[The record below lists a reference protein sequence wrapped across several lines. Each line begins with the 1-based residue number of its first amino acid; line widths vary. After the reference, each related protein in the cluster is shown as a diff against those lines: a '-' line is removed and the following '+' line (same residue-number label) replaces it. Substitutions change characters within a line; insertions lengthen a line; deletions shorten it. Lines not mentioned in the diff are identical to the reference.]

1 VLVGGFLFYTHE
13 PILSEVAR
21 GHIME
26 SELIELAEQLGRKLK
41 AGGKTIATAESCT
54 GGWIAQTITEVPG
67 SSAWFD
73 RGFVTYSNAAK
84 VQMLGVSQQTLENY
98 GAVSAET
105 ATQMAAGALAHSE
118 ADVAVA
124 VTGIAGPD
132 GGTPEKPVGTVFIA
146 WAHKTGEAKVV
157 KKHFVGNRQQ
167 VRAQTVRS
175 AIEGAVL
182 LT

>member
-1 VLVGGFLFYTHE
+1 
-13 PILSEVAR
+13 
-21 GHIME
+21 ME
-26 SELIELAEQLGRKLK
+26 SELFELAEQLGRKLK

-84 VQMLGVSQQTLENY
+84 VQMLGVSPKTLEKY

-105 ATQMAAGALAHSE
+105 ATEMAAGALAQSD
-118 ADVAVA
+118 ADVAIA

-146 WAHKTGEAKVV
+146 WAHKNGTAKVLR
-157 KKHFVGNRQQ
+157 KQLSGDRRQI
-167 VRAQTVRS
+167 REQTVRD
-175 AIEGAVL
+175 AIEGIE
-182 LT
+182 